1 MSSREENLN
10 ERASPIAARAATA
23 VDDRASSSS
32 VLPAQNT
39 QHHGKPEIISRRR
52 HFDALAADGRKT
64 SQRDL
69 PEEAHDPTRD
79 PRTMASQ
86 AAANALTNLARAA
99 VGIGFAGSAL
109 SASMYDG
116 ACLFPC
122 AAE

>member
-1 MSSREENLN
+1 MIGVSSREEKRN
-10 ERASPIAARAATA
+10 ERPSSIAARSATA
-23 VDDRASSSS
+23 FEEHPSSIRPKHAAPRKSRNHF
-32 VLPAQNT
+32 PATSLEHSN
-39 QHHGKPEIISRRR
+39 
-52 HFDALAADGRKT
+52 ALAADGRKT

-116 ACLFPC
+116 ACL
-122 AAE
+122 